1 MSATR
6 LRPDC
11 DLTPFASAQQEMAI
25 QTSLG
30 EEKAA
35 RLRPYI
41 EHTVPVDVQSG
52 LRISTNPL
60 MLSMVRAF
68 KLRLSVTDFDG
79 LRRIATDCDGLIAM
93 DCNLLIA
100 LLAGELHLRSN
111 DRFRQTDAGDH
122 RGLVRDCNLRYGGR
136 SR

>member
-1 MSATR
+1 MIATR

-11 DLTPFASAQQEMAI
+11 DLTPFATAQQEMAI

-68 KLRLSVTDFDG
+68 KLRHR
-79 LRRIATDCDGLIAM
+79 LRQIATDCDRLQWIATA
-93 DCNLLIA
+93 C
-100 LLAGELHLRSN
+100 R
-111 DRFRQTDAGDH
+111 
-122 RGLVRDCNLRYGGR
+122 
-136 SR
+136 

>member
-11 DLTPFASAQQEMAI
+11 DLTPFATAQQEMAI

-68 KLRLSVTDFDG
+68 KLR
-79 LRRIATDCDGLIAM
+79 RIATDCDGLRRI
-93 DCNLLIA
+93 DC
-100 LLAGELHLRSN
+100 
-111 DRFRQTDAGDH
+111 D
-122 RGLVRDCNLRYGGR
+122 GL
-136 SR
+136 

>member
-1 MSATR
+1 
-6 LRPDC
+6 
-11 DLTPFASAQQEMAI
+11 MAI

-30 EEKAA
+30 EEKAV

-68 KLRLSVTDFDG
+68 ELRQ
-79 LRRIATDCDGLIAM
+79 IATDCD
-93 DCNLLIA
+93 
-100 LLAGELHLRSN
+100 
-111 DRFRQTDAGDH
+111 
-122 RGLVRDCNLRYGGR
+122 
-136 SR
+136 

>member
-1 MSATR
+1 MIATGLHTYEYDPIATR
-6 LRPDC
+6 LRLDALRHCP
-11 DLTPFASAQQEMAI
+11 TQEMAI

-68 KLRLSVTDFDG
+68 ELRQ
-79 LRRIATDCDGLIAM
+79 IATDCD
-93 DCNLLIA
+93 
-100 LLAGELHLRSN
+100 
-111 DRFRQTDAGDH
+111 
-122 RGLVRDCNLRYGGR
+122 
-136 SR
+136 

>member
-1 MSATR
+1 MIATGSHTYECDPIATR
-6 LRPDC
+6 LRLDALRHCP
-11 DLTPFASAQQEMAI
+11 TQEMAI

-68 KLRLSVTDFDG
+68 KLRL
-79 LRRIATDCDGLIAM
+79 IATDCDRLRQIAT
-93 DCNLLIA
+93 DC
-100 LLAGELHLRSN
+100 
-111 DRFRQTDAGDH
+111 D
-122 RGLVRDCNLRYGGR
+122 
-136 SR
+136 